1 MQVLGSRKLN
11 PEAQVKHSNSVLPLQ
26 VAHLELH
33 SEFKNCKLTVTLTSI
48 FIVRTETRLSTGA

>member
-33 SEFKNCKLTVTLTSI
+33 SEFKIANLQ
-48 FIVRTETRLSTGA
+48 